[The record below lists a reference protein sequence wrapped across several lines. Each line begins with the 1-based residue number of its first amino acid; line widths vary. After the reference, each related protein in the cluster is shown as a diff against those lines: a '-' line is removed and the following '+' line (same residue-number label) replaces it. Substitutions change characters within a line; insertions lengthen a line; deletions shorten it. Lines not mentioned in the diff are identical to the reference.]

1 MLNKIIDDYLKENYY
16 PFHMPGHKR
25 SKLLNSKIGYGR
37 DFTEID
43 GLDNLNDPKE
53 VFVDMEKKIAEI
65 YNVKDA
71 IISTNGSTSGIL
83 ATIRAVT
90 SENKNILIERSSHK
104 AVYNACLINELNVDY
119 LTVMTNEIG
128 AIVNILYDELEDKL
142 KSKKYA
148 CLVITSP
155 SYEGYILDTERIYNL
170 SKKYK
175 TKLIL
180 DMAHGSHLFLTGE
193 YRKAFDVAI
202 TSFHKNLPAL
212 TPAAALLI
220 NDDKISN
227 KLRFSMSI
235 FQTSSPS
242 YLVLQSIDY
251 ILENINELK
260 TLNKNLQKNLF
271 DLYKLN
277 LKNLNLVDSKNKD
290 KSKILISTKSTNIN
304 GKELAHLLKKEKI
317 EIEMAYPSY
326 TLLIST
332 LFDTNEGF
340 NLLKKA
346 LIKIDKEI
354 IRMDN
359 NYNFTYKS
367 PQKIYE
373 IYEAM
378 IKKSDLVDLD
388 KAKGKIAADFTY
400 AYPPGIPILAPGE
413 LINEEILENINNLT
427 QNNIN
432 INLDQNLISVLIDK
446 RDENC

>member
-43 GLDNLNDPKE
+43 GFDNLNDPKE
-53 VFVDMEKKIAEI
+53 VFVEMEKKIAQI

-170 SKKYK
+170 CKKYK

-193 YRKAFDVAI
+193 YRKTFDIAI

-220 NDDKISN
+220 NDDKISD
-227 KLRFSMSI
+227 KLRFAMSI

-251 ILENINELK
+251 ILENINELR
-260 TLNKNLQKNLF
+260 TLNKNLQRNLC

-277 LKNLNLVDSKNKD
+277 LENLSLIDSKNKD
-290 KSKILISTKSTNIN
+290 KSKILISTKNTNIN
-304 GKELAHLLKKEKI
+304 GKKLAQLLKKEKI
-317 EIEMAYPSY
+317 EVEMAYPSY
-326 TLLIST
+326 ALLIAT
-332 LFDTNEGF
+332 LFDTDEGF

-346 LIKIDKEI
+346 LVKIDKEI
-354 IRMDN
+354 ISMDN

-373 IYEAM
+373 IYLAM
-378 IKKSDLVDLD
+378 IKKSDLVPLE
-388 KAKGKIAADFTY
+388 KSKGKIAADFTY

-413 LINEEILENINNLT
+413 LISEEILENINNLT

-432 INLDQNLISVLIDK
+432 INLYQNLISVLIDK